1 LSDGPLLDLFRADVA
16 ACGARIEENLT
27 ALIAADAGDVADVGD
42 AGAWPSPP
50 ARLAAIA
57 RDSRTI
63 CGGARILGI
72 QPAIRLAQAIE
83 DTAGAGARAQV
94 VVGSA
99 AAEALLAATTLLGH
113 VAAAGA
119 ALAAWLAHHAV
130 EVDGAVSAIASSIGE
145 HLAAGKAEGRAQ
157 ETTRPP
163 APVRWTLPLPPTNS
177 GGDSADPAGPT
188 TDPPRGTLRG
198 MTVLL
203 VDDQP
208 MIAEAIRQMLATE
221 PGIRLHHC
229 IDPTQALAMAA
240 EVQPTVILQDLIMP
254 DVDGLTL
261 VRYFRAHAATVD
273 VPIIVLSTREEPATK
288 AEAFQFGANDYVVKL
303 PDRLELVARIRYHST
318 GFLHLLDSREAWAA
332 ALASHEQLE
341 IRNRFIRQV
350 FGRYLSDEI
359 VESLLEKPGGL
370 ELGGE
375 TRRVT
380 IMMTDLRGFMPMC
393 ETLEPRQVVTILNN
407 YLGAMT
413 EVIVR
418 HGGTINEFIGD
429 AILAVFG
436 APIRRDDDARRAIA
450 CAVEMQATMD
460 GVNARNS
467 AAGLP
472 RVEMGIGLNTGEV
485 VVGNVGSDRRAKYG
499 VVGRHVNLASRIE
512 SHTIGGQILAAAST
526 IGDAGEG
533 IRIDGQM
540 EIVPKGVTRP
550 MKLYEVGGI
559 GPPYD
564 RYLAISKSEPLVP
577 LKSPIPVRFVVLQ
590 GGSGDGPMHAGDL
603 VSLSSRMGRVRADH
617 SVAPMENVKIE
628 LWDQNLRAAEL
639 WGKTIVRIA
648 SAQPNLCTFDVWFT
662 SMPDEIR
669 EVFDALRASS
679 AV

>member
-1 LSDGPLLDLFRADVA
+1 LPPLSDGPLFDLFRADVA
-16 ACGARIEENLT
+16 ACGARIEENLKALT
-27 ALIAADAGDVADVGD
+27 AGD
-42 AGAWPSPP
+42 AGPSPP
-50 ARLAAIA
+50 PLARLAAVA

-72 QPAIRLAQAIE
+72 QPATRLAQAIE

-94 VVGSA
+94 VVGDA
-99 AAEALLAATTLLGH
+99 AAGALLAATTLLGQ
-113 VAAAGA
+113 VAATGA
-119 ALAAWLAHHAV
+119 ALATWMAEHAA
-130 EVDGAVSAIASSIGE
+130 EVDGAVSAIATSVGE
-145 HLAAGKAEGRAQ
+145 QLAAGKGERKRQA
-157 ETTRPP
+157 TRPP
-163 APVRWTLPLPPTNS
+163 VSDASRDAPRDAPL
-177 GGDSADPAGPT
+177 AV
-188 TDPPRGTLRG
+188 PRGAPRG

-208 MIAEAIRQMLATE
+208 MIGEAIRQMLATE
-221 PGIRLHHC
+221 PGIHLHHC
-229 IDPTQALAMAA
+229 IDPTQALAAA
-240 EVQPTVILQDLIMP
+240 AQVQPTVILQDLIMP

-261 VRYFRAHAATVD
+261 VRYFRVHPATVD

-359 VESLLEKPGGL
+359 VESLLESPGGL

-460 GVNARNS
+460 EVNARNT

-540 EIVPKGVTRP
+540 EIVPKGVTTP
-550 MKLYEVGGI
+550 MKIYEVGGI
-559 GPPYD
+559 GAPYD

-577 LKSPIPVRFVVLQ
+577 LKSPIPVRFVILQ
-590 GGSGDGPMHAGDL
+590 GGSGSGPTHSGAL

-617 SVAPMENVKIE
+617 AVAPMENVKIE
-628 LWDQNLRAAEL
+628 LCNQNLRAAEL
-639 WGKTIVRIA
+639 WGKIIVRIA

-662 SMPDEIR
+662 SMSDEVR
-669 EVFDALRASS
+669 AVFDALRASS

>member
-1 LSDGPLLDLFRADVA
+1 LA

-27 ALIAADAGDVADVGD
+27 ALAVGDVGA
-42 AGAWPSPP
+42 AGAARSSLPP
-50 ARLAAIA
+50 LARLTAIA
-57 RDSRTI
+57 RDSRII

-72 QPAIRLAQAIE
+72 EPAIRLAQAIE

-99 AAEALLAATTLLGH
+99 AAGALLAATTLLGQ

-119 ALAAWLAHHAV
+119 ALAAWMAQHAI
-130 EVDGAVSAIASSIGE
+130 EVDGAVSAIATSIGE
-145 HLAAGKAEGRAQ
+145 QLAAGTRDGKAPA
-157 ETTRPP
+157 TRQPVS
-163 APVRWTLPLPPTNS
+163 VRWTPPTATPTKSAGNS
-177 GGDSADPAGPT
+177 AEPSDPMVEASR
-188 TDPPRGTLRG
+188 DASRDAPRGAPRGPPRG

-208 MIAEAIRQMLATE
+208 VIAEAIRQMLATE

-229 IDPTQALAMAA
+229 VDPTQALAVAA

-261 VRYFRAHAATVD
+261 VRYFRVHPATVD

-341 IRNRFIRQV
+341 VRNRFIRQV

-460 GVNARNS
+460 EVNARNT

-472 RVEMGIGLNTGEV
+472 CVEMGIGLNTGEV

-540 EIVPKGVTRP
+540 EIVPKGVTAP
-550 MKLYEVGGI
+550 MKIYEVGGI
-559 GPPYD
+559 GAPYD
-564 RYLAISKSEPLVP
+564 RYLAISKSEPLVS

-590 GGSGDGPMHAGDL
+590 GGSGSGPAHAGEL

-662 SMPDEIR
+662 SMPDEVR
-669 EVFDALRASS
+669 DVFDALRASS